1 MLKRYCKGSEKFDM
15 RKVQL
20 MITINLFIFKTLVIH
35 SKNDA
40 KQVMINDKVNEVI
53 GELFQSLRSRHQT
66 VLETFMKGSNFFF
79 DYAICCITNVIK
91 LMRIMVDH
99 VQSLPNSQ

>member
-1 MLKRYCKGSEKFDM
+1 MLKRFCKGSEKFDM

-40 KQVMINDKVNEVI
+40 KEIMINDKVN
-53 GELFQSLRSRHQT
+53 
-66 VLETFMKGSNFFF
+66 
-79 DYAICCITNVIK
+79 
-91 LMRIMVDH
+91 
-99 VQSLPNSQ
+99 